1 MREGY
6 SQGYSQTGTDVRK
19 EATDRA
25 VFDLL
30 HKKVYAREDPQKEHV
45 QDCGKGEEAR
55 SL

>member
-1 MREGY
+1 MGEGNR
-6 SQGYSQTGTDVRK
+6 QGNAEPGTDVRK
-19 EATDRA
+19 EAADRA
-25 VFDLL
+25 VFHLL